1 MLSINT
7 WGNYV
12 WIFFHT
18 FANIIG
24 EQKFIKHKSNILE
37 LIRIVCNNLPCPECV
52 NDATKYLAYFN
63 LEQNINSKSDL
74 KKFFHYFHNVI
85 NIKLKKPQFDINK
98 LDEQYSNL
106 EFNSIYKNFM
116 KVFTIKING
125 PPNMMMMHNFKRH
138 RSVDKIQSILLSI
151 MN

>member
-18 FANIIG
+18 FAHIIG

-37 LIRIVCNNLPCPECV
+37 LIRRICNNLPCPECA
-52 NDATKYLAYFN
+52 NDATIYLQRFN
-63 LEQNINSKSDL
+63 LEKNINSKSDL

-85 NIKLKKPQFDINK
+85 NKKLNKPEFDINK
-98 LDEQYSNL
+98 LDEEYSKLDFNVIYANL
-106 EFNSIYKNFM
+106 M
-116 KVFTIKING
+116 KVFTTKING
-125 PPNMMMMHNFKRH
+125 PKSMMMHNFKRNT
-138 RSVDKIQSILLSI
+138 SFNKIENILLII